1 VDRCAHICAR
11 GIGFSQFGVNG
22 NLKGDCWRRFFC
34 FEKIIIIMATW
45 DGEVLE
51 LLRLIVA
58 ILMHLNIC
66 KLQTARST
74 WAVNN
79 SQLNF
84 CNTRDDWMETT
95 ILPGN
100 TREIATICVHAF
112 HLNPLLDSWC
122 VV

>member
-1 VDRCAHICAR
+1 MRAR
-11 GIGFSQFGVNG
+11 NRFFSVWGKWQPERGTVGEGFSV
-22 NLKGDCWRRFFC
+22 
-34 FEKIIIIMATW
+34 FEKKIIMATW